1 MNIDGLKGMFDAVVE
16 AVRTLEEN
24 DKKLSDLLVK
34 QSKMQ
39 VALAKSVCMLAGEID
54 KINKNEKGLLSKITE
69 FMVEVVP
76 PNVVFENTV
85 VLSLN
90 WDCIFPILK

>member
-1 MNIDGLKGMFDAVVE
+1 MISIEDMKSMMDIVVE

-39 VALAKSVCMLAGEID
+39 VALAKSVCMLAEEID
-54 KINKNEKGLLSKITE
+54 KINKNEEGLLSKITE
-69 FMVEVVP
+69 LNSMMI
-76 PNVVFENTV
+76 NVGEWKEENV
-85 VLSLN
+85 
-90 WDCIFPILK
+90 

>member
-1 MNIDGLKGMFDAVVE
+1 MISIEDMKSMMDIVVE

-39 VALAKSVCMLAGEID
+39 VALAKSVCILAGEID
-54 KINKNEKGLLSKITE
+54 KINKNEEGLLSKITE
-69 FMVEVVP
+69 LNSMMI
-76 PNVVFENTV
+76 NVGEWKEEN
-85 VLSLN
+85 
-90 WDCIFPILK
+90 I

>member
-1 MNIDGLKGMFDAVVE
+1 MKSMMDIVVE
-16 AVRTLEEN
+16 AVETLEEN

-69 FMVEVVP
+69 LNSMMI
-76 PNVVFENTV
+76 NVGE
-85 VLSLN
+85 
-90 WDCIFPILK
+90 WKEEYI

>member
-69 FMVEVVP
+69 LNSMMI
-76 PNVVFENTV
+76 NVGEWKEEN
-85 VLSLN
+85 
-90 WDCIFPILK
+90 I

>member
-1 MNIDGLKGMFDAVVE
+1 MISIEDMKSMMDIVVE

-54 KINKNEKGLLSKITE
+54 KINKNEEGLLSKITE
-69 FMVEVVP
+69 LNSMMINLGEWKE
-76 PNVVFENTV
+76 EN
-85 VLSLN
+85 
-90 WDCIFPILK
+90 I

>member
-1 MNIDGLKGMFDAVVE
+1 MIDLDNLRSMFDAVAE

-39 VALAKSVCMLAGEID
+39 VALAKSVCLLAGEID

-69 FMVEVVP
+69 LNSMMI
-76 PNVVFENTV
+76 NVGEWKEENV
-85 VLSLN
+85 
-90 WDCIFPILK
+90 

>member
-1 MNIDGLKGMFDAVVE
+1 MIDLDNLRSMFDAVAE

-39 VALAKSVCMLAGEID
+39 VALAKSVCLLAGEID

-69 FMVEVVP
+69 LNSMMI
-76 PNVVFENTV
+76 NVGEWKEEN
-85 VLSLN
+85 
-90 WDCIFPILK
+90 I

>member
-1 MNIDGLKGMFDAVVE
+1 MNIDGLKGMFDAVAE

-69 FMVEVVP
+69 LNSMMI
-76 PNVVFENTV
+76 NVGEWKEEN
-85 VLSLN
+85 
-90 WDCIFPILK
+90 I

>member
-1 MNIDGLKGMFDAVVE
+1 MNIDGLKGMFDAIAE
-16 AVRTLEEN
+16 AVKTLEDN
-24 DKKLSDLLVK
+24 DKKLSDLIVQ

-69 FMVEVVP
+69 LNSMMI
-76 PNVVFENTV
+76 NVGEWKEEN
-85 VLSLN
+85 
-90 WDCIFPILK
+90 I

>member
-1 MNIDGLKGMFDAVVE
+1 MISIEDMKSMMDIVVE

-54 KINKNEKGLLSKITE
+54 KINKNEEGLLSKITE
-69 FMVEVVP
+69 LNSMMI
-76 PNVVFENTV
+76 NVGEWKEENV
-85 VLSLN
+85 
-90 WDCIFPILK
+90 

>member
-34 QSKMQ
+34 QSEMQ
-39 VALAKSVCMLAGEID
+39 VALAKSVCMLAEEID

-69 FMVEVVP
+69 LNSMMI
-76 PNVVFENTV
+76 NVGEWKEEN
-85 VLSLN
+85 
-90 WDCIFPILK
+90 I

>member
-1 MNIDGLKGMFDAVVE
+1 MISIEDMKSMMDIVVE

-39 VALAKSVCMLAGEID
+39 VALAKSVCLLAGEID
-54 KINKNEKGLLSKITE
+54 KINKNEEGLLSKITE
-69 FMVEVVP
+69 LNSMMI
-76 PNVVFENTV
+76 NVGEWKEEN
-85 VLSLN
+85 
-90 WDCIFPILK
+90 I

>member
-1 MNIDGLKGMFDAVVE
+1 MISIEDMKSMMDIVVE
-16 AVRTLEEN
+16 AVETLEEN

-69 FMVEVVP
+69 LNSMMI
-76 PNVVFENTV
+76 NVGEWKEEN
-85 VLSLN
+85 
-90 WDCIFPILK
+90 I

>member
-34 QSKMQ
+34 QSEMQ

-69 FMVEVVP
+69 LNSMMI
-76 PNVVFENTV
+76 NVGEWKEEN
-85 VLSLN
+85 
-90 WDCIFPILK
+90 I